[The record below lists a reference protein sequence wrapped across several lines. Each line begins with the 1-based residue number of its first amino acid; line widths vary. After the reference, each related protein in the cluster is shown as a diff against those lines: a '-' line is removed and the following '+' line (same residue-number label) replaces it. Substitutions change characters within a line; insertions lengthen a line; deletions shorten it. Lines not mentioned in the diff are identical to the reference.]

1 MTKNFLG
8 IFLSILG
15 ACALT
20 VIALHRDEPV
30 NALWI
35 LTAAVCVYLL
45 GYRFYAAW
53 IAAKVLS
60 VDASRATP
68 AERHDNGRDFVPTHR
83 WIVFGHHFAAIAG
96 PGPLVGPTL
105 AAQFGYLP
113 GTLWIIVGAVLGG
126 CVQDMTILLLSTRR
140 DGRSLGQMARDELG
154 PLGGFAA
161 LIGTL
166 LIMII
171 LIAVLGLVVVNAMKH
186 SPWATSTVF
195 ATIPIAVLVGFYLR
209 NVRPGRVL
217 EASLIGV
224 ALLLLAVIGGGMING
239 NEALRPLFDFD
250 GKPLAAFVIGY
261 GFIAAV

>member
-1 MTKNFLG
+1 MNKIVGILLAAAGAVALG
-8 IFLSILG
+8 G
-15 ACALT
+15 
-20 VIALHRDEPV
+20 IALHRQEPI

-35 LTAAVCVYLL
+35 VTAAVCVYLL
-45 GYRFYAAW
+45 GYRFYSAW
-53 IAAKVLS
+53 IAARLLS
-60 VDASRATP
+60 VDPSRATP

-154 PLGGFAA
+154 PVGGIAA

-195 ATIPIAVLVGFYLR
+195 ATIPVAILVGFYLR
-209 NVRPGRVL
+209 RWRPGRVL
-217 EASLIGV
+217 EASLLGL
-224 ALLLLAVIGGGMING
+224 ALVLLAVFGGGWID
-239 NEALRPLFDFD
+239 EHPQLR
-250 GKPLAAFVIGY
+250 AAF
-261 GFIAAV
+261 